1 MKQLD
6 EDRRTMEPEK
16 SSGLGNDG
24 IRTAKKLRLLLVG
37 PPPYRDSGSR
47 VKVEVMLEYIKG
59 FPHLVIDCFDLPV
72 HHPLYNED
80 GTFGRLSHLRTVI
93 GLLRGVIRMSR
104 VDTVILFGT
113 SDFCFSYGLAFVLCS
128 KLFRRP
134 CVALMAG
141 GRAIFG
147 TTRLPATVR
156 AACLAMFQ
164 AVDIVV
170 VQTEVARKD
179 LPARLRSKTM
189 VVRNFRPLPPSPPPI
204 PRDGGRIR
212 FAFLGRLGGP
222 DEKPEKGLD
231 VLLDAFDHIRAAP
244 GSAERIEMHIYGLIP
259 GSLTKRVQR
268 TPGVVVHGII
278 SNDRLRTAL
287 PQYDVLAFPSRFALE
302 GHPGAI
308 IEAFMA
314 GLSVIA
320 SDLPGPLEIVEHEV
334 NGLVVKTGDSHAFA
348 AAMSR
353 LVTDQALRQR
363 LAAGARA
370 SASAFDQEKVL
381 PELAA
386 ALGLLPAAATP
397 AQNEN

>member
-1 MKQLD
+1 MKGEGMSD
-6 EDRRTMEPEK
+6 
-16 SSGLGNDG
+16 SGNSFGQTVKNQ
-24 IRTAKKLRLLLVG
+24 RVLLVG
-37 PPPYRDSGSR
+37 PPPYRDGGGR
-47 VKVEVMLEYIKG
+47 LKFEFMLEYIRG

-93 GLLRGVIRMSR
+93 GLLRGIIRMSR

-113 SDFCFSYGLAFVLCS
+113 SAFCFSYGLAFVLCS

-134 CVALMAG
+134 CVALLTG
-141 GRAIFG
+141 GRAISG
-147 TTRLPATVR
+147 TTRLPATVHT
-156 AACLAMFQ
+156 ACLAMFQ
-164 AVDIVV
+164 AVDIFV
-170 VQTEVARKD
+170 VQTEVARND
-179 LPARLRSKTM
+179 LPVRLRSKTI

-204 PRDGGRIR
+204 PRDEGRIR

-244 GSAERIEMHIYGLIP
+244 GSAERIELHIYGLIP

-278 SNDRLRTAL
+278 SNDGLRAAL
-287 PQYDVLAFPSRFALE
+287 RQYDVLAFPSRYAFE

-386 ALGLLPAAATP
+386 VLGLLPATAEPVA
-397 AQNEN
+397 